1 MIVALLTFFNVAS
14 GLSLRHKFTLKMR
27 ADPYCKTGIVDSTMH
42 ACCPK
47 SCSAC
52 DDQGDS
58 CQAAELACCPSAV
71 TANQDD
77 ILEKRSCD
85 DTNPPCVLGDEYRN
99 PPAADALDALANTKI
114 HARDDCNKVIP
125 ATQHQLYLSSH
136 FAKKT
141 GVAIGSD
148 KCISG
153 GPYETLEEAGRACG
167 KDDLCKGFTVVD
179 DKPDCLFS
187 EIGLTSE
194 DPLAVNY
201 FKVKDMAG
209 NTVSAGQEAF
219 AGPSDQVQAGLDAEE
234 DTKFAEATAKIAKKN
249 EKKLTKS
256 LDAAKAFEGEA
267 VAAEE
272 TAKEAATKA
281 EEFAEE
287 AKKEAEETG
296 RPEAAAKADAAAET
310 AETAKGELEMQK
322 VQKEEAGKMAE
333 AAQKEKEAAGEATRA
348 AEDAASASAE
358 AETAAKDATDADA
371 AVAAAEDSAAALADG
386 IKNSPPIGYSY
397 VEGGDNHHCGDL
409 PTPTCACIACGKPEF
424 SGNMFPS
431 GACGVSSSGCS
442 ATTAGAGCYSTDADH
457 TCDCATGLVKDYEG
471 GTRGDV
477 KACAAKCDADVTC
490 HFFTYFHD
498 DGCRIY
504 TTCDSKEQPDWL
516 PGVGSTIFQR
526 TPTYFMAP
534 QYVENSGGD
543 WGEVTCD
550 AGLRVTGGGCQAHA
564 SPHIMQA
571 NRPTDAGNAWQCGGH
586 SGAKKRM
593 ALCSDIPTKIVFKS
607 GGDWDE
613 AVCPE
618 GSVAIGG
625 GCNARASPFIMEK
638 ASVSKSLKKYK
649 CGGSGAPKDVYA
661 ICAFDDGKF
670 ERVESKGGDWH
681 VVDCP
686 AGTVVVSG
694 GCRAYKSPHKFE
706 YNGPFGN
713 GWKCGGHGGKKKVWA
728 VCHKQD

>member
-1 MIVALLTFFNVAS
+1 
-14 GLSLRHKFTLKMR
+14 
-27 ADPYCKTGIVDSTMH
+27 
-42 ACCPK
+42 
-47 SCSAC
+47 
-52 DDQGDS
+52 
-58 CQAAELACCPSAV
+58 
-71 TANQDD
+71 
-77 ILEKRSCD
+77 
-85 DTNPPCVLGDEYRN
+85 
-99 PPAADALDALANTKI
+99 
-114 HARDDCNKVIP
+114 
-125 ATQHQLYLSSH
+125 
-136 FAKKT
+136 
-141 GVAIGSD
+141 
-148 KCISG
+148 
-153 GPYETLEEAGRACG
+153 
-167 KDDLCKGFTVVD
+167 
-179 DKPDCLFS
+179 
-187 EIGLTSE
+187 
-194 DPLAVNY
+194 
-201 FKVKDMAG
+201 
-209 NTVSAGQEAF
+209 
-219 AGPSDQVQAGLDAEE
+219 
-234 DTKFAEATAKIAKKN
+234 
-249 EKKLTKS
+249 
-256 LDAAKAFEGEA
+256 
-267 VAAEE
+267 
-272 TAKEAATKA
+272 
-281 EEFAEE
+281 
-287 AKKEAEETG
+287 
-296 RPEAAAKADAAAET
+296 
-310 AETAKGELEMQK
+310 
-322 VQKEEAGKMAE
+322 MAE

-397 VEGGDNHHCGDL
+397 VDGSDNHHCAESSRIDL
-409 PTPTCACIACGKPEF
+409 DCG
-424 SGNMFPS
+424 G
-431 GACGVSSSGCS
+431 CGP
-442 ATTAGAGCYSTDADH
+442 H
-457 TCDCATGLVKDYEG
+457 W
-471 GTRGDV
+471 GDV

-504 TTCDSKEQPDWL
+504 TKCDSQEQPDWL

-534 QYVENSGGD
+534 QYVEN
-543 WGEVTCD
+543 
-550 AGLRVTGGGCQAHA
+550 
-564 SPHIMQA
+564 
-571 NRPTDAGNAWQCGGH
+571 
-586 SGAKKRM
+586 
-593 ALCSDIPTKIVFKS
+593 S

-728 VCHKQD
+728 VCHKQ

>member
-52 DDQGDS
+52 DDKGDS

-209 NTVSAGQEAF
+209 NTVSAGQSAF

-256 LDAAKAFEGEA
+256 LDAAKAFETEA

-296 RPEAAAKADAAAET
+296 RPEAAAKADAAGEA

-397 VEGGDNHHCGDL
+397 VDGSDNHHCAESSRIDL
-409 PTPTCACIACGKPEF
+409 DCG
-424 SGNMFPS
+424 G
-431 GACGVSSSGCS
+431 CGP
-442 ATTAGAGCYSTDADH
+442 H
-457 TCDCATGLVKDYEG
+457 W
-471 GTRGDV
+471 GDV
-477 KACAAKCDADVTC
+477 KACAAKCDGDVTC

-504 TTCDSKEQPDWL
+504 TKCDSQEQPDWL